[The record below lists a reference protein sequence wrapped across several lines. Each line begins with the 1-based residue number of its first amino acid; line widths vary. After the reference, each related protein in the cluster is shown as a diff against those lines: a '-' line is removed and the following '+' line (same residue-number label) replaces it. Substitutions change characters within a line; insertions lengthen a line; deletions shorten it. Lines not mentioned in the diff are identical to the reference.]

1 METAWVCPRPT
12 PPFGTEAWEKY
23 SPWLNSN
30 IPFLG
35 KFLRT
40 LTFFRGE
47 GDWALFGGEEKNEK
61 FRKKTEEQL
70 LKHMKKTVPEKYHE
84 ILTPDYSVGCKR
96 RIFDATWFPGLND
109 PKVNLT
115 TQPLTSLQEKSVTL
129 GPGRLYPDPKD
140 TSKKAPMDQ
149 VTLPADTIILANGF
163 EATKWLH
170 PIEIIGKGGKS
181 LHDVFDERGG
191 PQMYLGT
198 AMDGFP
204 NFFVLFGPNTATGHS
219 SVILA
224 SENQVEY
231 ALKFIKPILKG
242 EVETVEVKKSAEV
255 AYTTDLQKALQNTVW
270 QQGGCFSWYKGA
282 DGWNST
288 VYP

>member
-1 METAWVCPRPT
+1 M
-12 PPFGTEAWEKY
+12 
-23 SPWLNSN
+23 
-30 IPFLG
+30 G
-35 KFLRT
+35 KFFRT
-40 LTFFRGE
+40 LVFLTAE
-47 GDWALFGGEEKNEK
+47 SEWILFGGEKRNEEY
-61 FRKKTEEQL
+61 RKGVEQEL

-84 ILTPDYSVGCKR
+84 ILTPDYGVGCKR

-109 PKVNLT
+109 PNINLT
-115 TQPLTSLQEKSVTL
+115 TQPLMSLQERSVTL
-129 GPGRLYPDPKD
+129 GPGRTYPDSKD
-140 TSKKAPMDQ
+140 ASKKAPMNE

-170 PIEIIGKGGKS
+170 PIEIIGKEGKR

-224 SENQVEY
+224 TENQVEY
-231 ALKFIKPILKG
+231 ALKLIKPILKG
-242 EVETVEVKKSAEV
+242 EVETVEVKKSAEIS
-255 AYTTDLQKALQNTVW
+255 YTTDLQKALQNTVW
-270 QQGGCFSWYKGA
+270 QKGGCLSWYKGA

-288 VYP
+288 LYP